1 MADLYAK
8 ISSGVVVNTQICE
21 STDVFNPSFIWVDL
35 TSINPQP
42 GIGWTYNGTTFIAPT
57 LPATPPLNQQYSPA
71 DYGQMLIDQFTASN
85 SQRGMTSTQLFQLAS
100 NLSPFYIL
108 LQCGSLQAFLDNL
121 SSIPVDGVMI
131 TTAII
136 TQFQEACEAYLAG
149 D

>member
-8 ISSGVVVNTQICE
+8 ISSGIVVNTQMCE
-21 STDVFNPSFIWVDL
+21 STDVFDPSFTWIDISSV
-35 TSINPQP
+35 TPQP
-42 GIGWTYNGTTFIAPT
+42 GIGWTYNGTTFTAPT
-57 LPATPPLNQQYSPA
+57 PPATLPLNQQYDA
-71 DYGQMLIDQFTASN
+71 ATYGQMLIDQFTASN

-100 NLSPFYIL
+100 NLGPFYIL

-121 SSIPVDGVMI
+121 SSVPVDGVMI